1 MPLLS
6 DERSPEERRAP
17 TTWTTKHE
25 GDASSRPP
33 DDVVFEVLRARRRRE
48 VLRYLDAHGGEA
60 TIGALA
66 EYVAAEEN
74 DVDQELVTS
83 SQRKRTY
90 VGLYQA
96 HLPKMAGNGVI
107 GWDKDRGTV
116 ALNESSWWL
125 LAYLYF
131 EPDAAGSTESVDPF
145 AALRRFVWGS
155 DRG

>member
-1 MPLLS
+1 MALLT
-6 DERSPEERRAP
+6 EERPPEDRRGS
-17 TTWTTKHE
+17 TIWTAEHE

-33 DDVVFEVLRARRRRE
+33 DDVVFEILRARRRRD

-60 TIGALA
+60 TIGELA
-66 EYVAAEEN
+66 EYVAEEN
-74 DVDQELVTS
+74 DVDRRELTS

-107 GWDKDRGTV
+107 EWNKDRGLV
-116 ALNESSWWL
+116 ALKEASWLL

-131 EPDAAGSTESVDPF
+131 EPDGDEADTSTPVGPF
-145 AALRRFVWGS
+145 TALRRYVGW
-155 DRG
+155 